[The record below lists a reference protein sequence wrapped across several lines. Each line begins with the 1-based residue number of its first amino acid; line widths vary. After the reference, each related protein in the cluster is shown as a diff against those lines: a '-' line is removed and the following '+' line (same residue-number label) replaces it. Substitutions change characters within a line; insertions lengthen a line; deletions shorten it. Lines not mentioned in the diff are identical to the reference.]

1 MLTDLDRIVVAVRE
15 RERRPVVRA
24 LERLLGAEVVSDGHL
39 PLWAAQRTTLR
50 AGAGEIELLSPKGVG
65 AVANFIGRR
74 GPGLFAIGFAT
85 AKLEKFRSHLEA
97 QAMFFE
103 EAGGQLFLTSDKGVD
118 LPGLNLVV
126 TPTEVRTPV
135 GLMQRFCGATF
146 LHRFADPDRLLRIL
160 GARPS
165 QLSSVGQLVPGFTG
179 SVIHVGHRSHL
190 AMLAPWGRD
199 GSIARC
205 FYQRGPG
212 IYLVSAMTEELDA
225 IRDRLASLDRAS
237 PTPSA
242 DGSLVLSRRLLGGI
256 RLALLPGESP
266 CSRFDIAS
274 SVLATAGT
282 CD

>member
-65 AVANFIGRR
+65 AVANFVGHR

-85 AKLEKFRSHLEA
+85 TKLEKFRSHLEA
-97 QAMFFE
+97 QAVFFE
-103 EAGGQLFLTSDKGVD
+103 EAAGQLFLTSDKGVD

-126 TPTEVRTPV
+126 TPTQVRAPV
-135 GLMQRFCGATF
+135 GLLQRFCGATF
-146 LHRFADPDRLLRIL
+146 LHRFADPDRLLRVL

-165 QLSSVGQLVPGFTG
+165 QLSGVDQVVPGFTG
-179 SVIHVGHRSHL
+179 SVIHVGHGSHL
-190 AMLAPWGRD
+190 AILAPWGRD

-212 IYLVSAMTEELDA
+212 ICLVSAITEQLTA
-225 IRDRLASLDRAS
+225 IRARLASLDRAR

-242 DGSLVLSRRLLGGI
+242 DGSLVLPPRLLGGL

-266 CSRFDIAS
+266 CSRFGLAS
-274 SVLATAGT
+274 SVLATAGA
-282 CD
+282 CN